1 MACRC
6 EQCGKPAACGEKYC
20 DQCLMDMCCK
30 TDTDRNIYSGGRF
43 YGEKLDIGNQ
53 EVNNG

>member
-6 EQCGKPAACGEKYC
+6 IKCGWPCACNEEYC

-30 TDTDRNIYSGGRF
+30 TDTDRNIYTGGRF
-43 YGEKLDIGNQ
+43 YGEKLEK
-53 EVNNG
+53 EVSNE